1 MKSQRQSGNAVH
13 HKSSVNSLR
22 QPGSLG
28 AEREKSLAR
37 LGLRNLREVFE
48 FEPLKLARSLL
59 AVSRGLLPITHL
71 DHLVKEEFMK
81 REPHEAVSWPITALH
96 GINDHESRVL
106 AEIGIKTVGDLAQLG
121 DEVEEDIL
129 TAASENGF
137 QERPSAPAQL
147 LPGLVGS
154 IATSVRFTTFIS
166 DTDLRHLKL
175 KTDPDCD
182 TLLPITGNL
191 TGYGEPKTLLEL
203 IEKLK
208 KTKDSQEIAALQDK
222 LKKAT
227 SGNALAA
234 ILKNYASA
242 HQEEKVSLSSIFES
256 QKCPVIHLGYLCDH
270 RQQWI
275 NLGTHL
281 GEVVHS
287 LSLAPGE
294 NRNIA
299 LVNWRRR
306 QLTKLEERTTTNEQ
320 LTATF
325 VQNRALEEITSAV
338 ASEHQSGSTQSEA
351 NTSVT
356 AASFVAAGAVVG
368 GIAGGLTGTGLGA
381 AIGSVVPALGTA
393 IGAVGGGAVGSIL
406 GGAAGSAAG
415 GLVYSGA
422 RAFGTIEADT
432 GGDRDIVA
440 SVHQRIS
447 LSASQ
452 NASSVRSLWSTVVV
466 EDAQAESVE
475 ATTSN
480 ITNYNH
486 MHTLNIEYYEVLQHY
501 LARIELERVQP
512 LLYLPFT
519 FLDFTNFRFIRDYW
533 DIVRLYV
540 EDEGLREQGD
550 SYFVTEGP
558 PEAPDLLPLP
568 PVPVPPTIKAS
579 LIIKKL
585 KVDVLFKSLPLNTDI
600 NLALVRGNAEIDG
613 TETENGVPQGDLD
626 GYEWGN
632 RYTYDDIDD
641 AQEITGFNL
650 SKHQV
655 IDMDIRY
662 RIRIFKGEI
671 QVDGQ
676 MLENL
681 KGEVIASNEFIPA
694 NNHNQTFSIAWNP
707 AKDFS
712 EDDAQAQAD
721 YKKALK
727 ESALVAAKNAARRAA
742 YETLVENIERFRQRL
757 QRLVLRRRHFFT
769 SVILNAIEPEEI
781 SQLLEALTIQND
793 TSESSAV
800 GIPLSAIAHTI
811 PLGMTNDSFVLKLK
825 RLDKNAL
832 QSLFEKLG
840 RKLDLDNEKEELK
853 TLLQY
858 ADQTLTHYEGRKAN
872 DPLVQAEHIYVPT
885 GGLFAE
891 AILGRSNSAEYL
903 DIERFFNWNDSPIP
917 QQAPEIQAVGTE
929 SRFQQGNVSV
939 TLPDGNLQLIN
950 PVPLPDPSGL
960 QGVLSAIQ
968 SPNLFR
974 DMSKATELAG
984 IIAGLATLAG
994 QMGQAA
1000 STMTGQAAQQAM
1012 QAATD
1017 VGKTAAGM
1025 AQAMLDKS
1033 FDQTGSA
1040 FNTLTSQGAV
1050 LNKAREFDQAAT
1062 PNGSGANGSTP
1073 GDGNPLPG
1081 NGAKN
1086 FPLSEDVLRKSAG
1099 LSTRTASTHDAPF
1112 ASTQRTALLVFQENS
1127 GNLGTTVF
1135 GPLLDNLDASTKKNI
1150 EDKVDFFVE
1159 EFEKAFSGFADAA
1172 GREYNRVEFL
1182 EDATAIPSAFK
1193 ERMKILADQG
1203 FSIDIITIG
1212 HGSDKRLVGFQGA
1225 SITDVTLSELKSEY
1239 GRALPIRMV
1248 YMMNCRGSSMN
1259 SAWVDAGA
1267 TVSGGSRGDNW
1278 MPEPML
1284 RTFWKNWLGGMNF
1297 AHAIADAYHSTKGF
1311 WKIIYNDLG
1320 MIPAGID
1327 VNKVLDDSE
1336 PIFIGDGNASI
1347 GTNIRL
1353 VPDAITV

>member
-1 MKSQRQSGNAVH
+1 MERKVQSGNAVH
-13 HKSSVNSLR
+13 LKLSGKSLL
-22 QPGSLG
+22 QPGLLG

-37 LGLRNLREVFE
+37 LGLRNLREVLE
-48 FEPLKLARSLL
+48 FGPLKSASSLL
-59 AVSRGLLPITHL
+59 AVSRGLLPISHL
-71 DHLVKEEFMK
+71 DHLVKGEFMR

-121 DEVEEDIL
+121 DEVEEVIL
-129 TAASENGF
+129 TASSENGF

-191 TGYGEPKTLLEL
+191 TGYGQPKTLLDL
-203 IEKLK
+203 IEKLRK
-208 KTKDSQEIAALQDK
+208 AKDPQEIAALLDK

-234 ILKNYASA
+234 ILKNYAGA
-242 HQEEKVSLSSIFES
+242 HNEEKVSLSSIFES

-338 ASEHQSGSTQSEA
+338 AHEHQSGSTQSEA

-393 IGAVGGGAVGSIL
+393 IGAGGGGAVGSIL
-406 GGAAGSAAG
+406 GGAVGSAAG

-440 SVHQRIS
+440 GVHQRIS
-447 LSASQ
+447 LSTSQ

-466 EDAQAESVE
+466 EDTQAESVE

-533 DIVRLYV
+533 DVVRLFI

-550 SYFVTEGP
+550 SYFVTEGL
-558 PEAPDLLPLP
+558 PEAPDLLPVP
-568 PVPVPPTIKAS
+568 PVPVPPTAKGS
-579 LIIKKL
+579 PTIKKL
-585 KVDVLFKSLPLNTDI
+585 KIDVLFKSLPINTDI
-600 NLALVRGNAEIDG
+600 NLAVMRGNAEIDG
-613 TETENGVPQGDLD
+613 SETENGVPGNDLD

-632 RYTYDDIDD
+632 RYAFDDIDD
-641 AQEITGFNL
+641 AQEITGVNL
-650 SKHQV
+650 SKHQFF
-655 IDMDIRY
+655 DMDIRY
-662 RIRIFKGEI
+662 RIRIIQGEI
-671 QVDGQ
+671 DSDGQ
-676 MLENL
+676 VLENL
-681 KGEVIASNEFIPA
+681 KGEVIASNKFVPA
-694 NNHNQTFSIAWNP
+694 NNHNQTFFIPWNP

-712 EDDAQAQAD
+712 ADDAQAQAD
-721 YKKALK
+721 YQKALK
-727 ESALVAAKNAARRAA
+727 ERAVVAAKNNSRKAA
-742 YETLVENIERFRQRL
+742 YDALVENIERFRQRL

-781 SQLLEALTIQND
+781 SQLLEALKINHED
-793 TSESSAV
+793 SGNSDS

-811 PLGMTNDSFVLKLK
+811 PLGMTNDAFVLKLK
-825 RLDKNAL
+825 RLDENAL
-832 QSLFEKLG
+832 QALLDTLG
-840 RKLDLDNEKEELK
+840 WKLDQEKEELK
-853 TLLQY
+853 ILLHY
-858 ADQTLTHYEGRKAN
+858 ADQTLTYYEERKQN
-872 DPLVQAEHIYVPT
+872 DPLMQADHIYVPT

-903 DIERFFNWNDSPIP
+903 DIERYFNWQDSPIP
-917 QQAPEIQAVGTE
+917 HQAPEVQPVGTE
-929 SRFQQGNVSV
+929 SRFQQGSVSV
-939 TLPDGNLQLIN
+939 TLPDSNLQVIN
-950 PVPLPDPSGL
+950 PVPLPEPSGL

-968 SPNLFR
+968 NPNLFR

-1033 FDQTGSA
+1033 LEQTGSA

-1050 LNKAREFDQAAT
+1050 LSKAREFDQPAA
-1062 PNGSGANGSTP
+1062 PNGSGANGSA
-1073 GDGNPLPG
+1073 PG
-1081 NGAKN
+1081 NGNPPPNNRAKGS
-1086 FPLSEDVLRKSAG
+1086 PLSEDILRKSAG

-1127 GNLGTTVF
+1127 GKLGSTVF
-1135 GPLLDNLDASTKKNI
+1135 GPLLDNLDASTKKKI
-1150 EDKVDFFVE
+1150 EDSVDFFVE
-1159 EFEKAFSGFADAA
+1159 EFEKTFSGFADAA
-1172 GREYNRVEFL
+1172 GRQYNSVEFL
-1182 EDATAIPSAFK
+1182 EDDTAIPTVFK
-1193 ERMKILADQG
+1193 ERMKTLANQG
-1203 FSIDIITIG
+1203 FSIDVITIG
-1212 HGSDKRLVGFQGA
+1212 HGSDKHLFGFQGT
-1225 SITDVTLSELKSEY
+1225 SITDVTLRELKAEH

-1248 YMMNCRGSSMN
+1248 YMMNCHGMSMN
-1259 SAWVDAGA
+1259 PAWLDAGA
-1267 TVSGGSRGDNW
+1267 TVSGGSRGDNF

-1297 AHAIADAYHSTKGF
+1297 THALDDAYQSTKGLWRF
-1311 WKIIYNDLG
+1311 IYKDLNL
-1320 MIPAGID
+1320 IPAGYTAD
-1327 VNKVLDDSE
+1327 EVLDESK
-1336 PIFIGDGNASI
+1336 PVLAGDGDTSI
-1347 GTNIRL
+1347 GSNIRL
-1353 VPDAITV
+1353 VPDAIAV